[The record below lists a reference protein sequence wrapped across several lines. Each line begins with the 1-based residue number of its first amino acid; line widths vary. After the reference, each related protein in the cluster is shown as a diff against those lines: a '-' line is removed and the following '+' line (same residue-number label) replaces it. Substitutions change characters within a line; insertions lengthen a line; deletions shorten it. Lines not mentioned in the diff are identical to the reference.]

1 MADPL
6 KFISPLDFRYAKREL
21 KEKAMRYLSEGAKIR
36 YELEVEA
43 AYIKAL
49 AEMHICPKEI
59 VKEVEQASK
68 SITAEHVQK
77 EEEKTRHET
86 KALVNCLKASVSER
100 AKPFIHLGLTS
111 CDVIDTANALRY
123 KHFVTE
129 ALIPE
134 LRALEKLLIELALRH
149 KATVQIGRT
158 HGQHAEPITFG
169 FALAEYVHRLGTRIV
184 EIESKSNALHGKI
197 SGCVGAYNAIA
208 LFCRDAEKLEEL
220 TLKFLGLKPARYST
234 QIVPREP
241 LADFMHALISTMG
254 VLANLADDFRHL
266 QRSEIAEV
274 AEFFASEQVGSSTM
288 PHKRNPVAFENI
300 KSFWK
305 AFVPR
310 MLTVYMDQISEHQR
324 DLTNSASERFIPE
337 ILFAC
342 LYVSHRT
349 KNALAKLYVDER
361 AMLRNLKSASDKIV
375 AEPLYILLALQG
387 MPNAHEEI
395 RRLALRAGNE
405 SLLELA
411 LKDKLLKKYLDNI
424 PEEKLALLREPSR
437 YTGFA
442 ERKTE
447 KICGYWKKKLGL

>member
-1 MADPL
+1 MINACE
-6 KFISPLDFRYAKREL
+6 FISPLDFRYAKREL
-21 KEKAMRYLSEGAKIR
+21 KEKAMRYLSEEAKIR
-36 YELEVEA
+36 YELQVEA

-49 AEMHICPKEI
+49 AKLNICPKEI
-59 VKEVEQASK
+59 VREVEQASK
-68 SITAEHVQK
+68 SITAEHVQR

-111 CDVIDTANALRY
+111 YDVIDTANALRY
-123 KHFVTE
+123 KHFVKK

-134 LRALEKLLIELALRH
+134 LRVLEKLLIELALRH
-149 KATVQIGRT
+149 KATPQIGRT

-169 FALAEYVHRLGTRIV
+169 FALAEYVHRLGTRIL
-184 EIESKSNALHGKI
+184 EIEKKSDALQGKI
-197 SGCVGAYNAIA
+197 SGCVGAYNAIT
-208 LFCRDAEKLEEL
+208 LFCKDAERLEEL

-234 QIVPREP
+234 QITPREP
-241 LADFMHALISTMG
+241 LADFVHALISTMG
-254 VLANLADDFRHL
+254 VLANLADDIRHL

-324 DLTNSASERFIPE
+324 DLTNSASERFVPE

-342 LYVSHRT
+342 LYVSHRM
-349 KNALAKLYVDER
+349 KNAIAKLYVDEE
-361 AMLRNLKSASDKIV
+361 AMLHNLKSSSDKIV

-387 MPNAHEEI
+387 LPDAHEEI
-395 RRLALRAGNE
+395 RRLALKAGN
-405 SLLELA
+405 SNLLELA
-411 LKDKLLKKYLDNI
+411 FKDRLLTIKEI
-424 PEEKLALLREPSR
+424 FR
-437 YTGFA
+437 
-442 ERKTE
+442 
-447 KICGYWKKKLGL
+447 